1 MYWLM
6 QSLSHYLLITPADV
20 VAFKHNLNVNFL
32 DNCVITDSEYHV
44 STAGSHLDPFAK
56 GPELPIKP
64 TAPHLAPDSWI

>member
-1 MYWLM
+1 M
-6 QSLSHYLLITPADV
+6 
-20 VAFKHNLNVNFL
+20 AFKHNLNVNFL